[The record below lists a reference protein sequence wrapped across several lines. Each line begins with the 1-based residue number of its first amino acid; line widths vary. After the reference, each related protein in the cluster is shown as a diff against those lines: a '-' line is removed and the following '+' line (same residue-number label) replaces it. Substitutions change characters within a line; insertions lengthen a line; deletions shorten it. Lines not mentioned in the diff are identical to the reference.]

1 MNVAVREYVCQEVY
15 ILSCYFS
22 PLTNLKGKK
31 ILHRKKS
38 FFNLISEWMIGRG
51 KHFRYYI
58 ERGDQLEN
66 EINKIKT
73 KHFMN
78 C

>member
-1 MNVAVREYVCQEVY
+1 
-15 ILSCYFS
+15 
-22 PLTNLKGKK
+22 
-31 ILHRKKS
+31 
-38 FFNLISEWMIGRG
+38 MIGRG

-78 C
+78 CQLARFLFSFFPVCFDIT

>member
-1 MNVAVREYVCQEVY
+1 MNDWSWKLFQY
-15 ILSCYFS
+15 
-22 PLTNLKGKK
+22 N
-31 ILHRKKS
+31 
-38 FFNLISEWMIGRG
+38 
-51 KHFRYYI
+51 I

>member
-1 MNVAVREYVCQEVY
+1 
-15 ILSCYFS
+15 
-22 PLTNLKGKK
+22 
-31 ILHRKKS
+31 
-38 FFNLISEWMIGRG
+38 MIGRG
-51 KHFRYYI
+51 KHFRNYI
-58 ERGDQLEN
+58 ERGDQLKN

>member
-1 MNVAVREYVCQEVY
+1 MF
-15 ILSCYFS
+15 FS
-22 PLTNLKGKK
+22 
-31 ILHRKKS
+31 
-38 FFNLISEWMIGRG
+38 G

-66 EINKIKT
+66 DKDKIKT